1 MYGGE
6 IIMPEKQQSLIYIE
20 QQNKTEAEFMSRSF
34 VDKALKN
41 RAYINALGAEL
52 VIKYLALE
60 GVDATKSFNLHSIS
74 KILEKVD
81 IADIRLPNVHIDVRV
96 VFDENQIFIPKSHFE
111 YGLVPDVYFVL
122 KLAQDFKYVEFLGFV
137 KPEVINKKNANSDYY
152 FVDKNDL
159 TSPDLAKEFIQN
171 FEGNTSV
178 GITQNE
184 MLKGRELSILMAD
197 HNISDSEMK
206 ELFRLLSS
214 SSELRDS
221 VLEFDNFETLSNS
234 VGTILFEQMTTPESA
249 DVSSIEDFLDNPE
262 EEDQNSNEEETQQE
276 EQVEAEV
283 SNEPAEDIIS
293 DDTLTVDFD
302 DVLSDETISSGDLDI
317 LEMDDSVVQDTD
329 STANKDNDHDELGQ
343 IVGDVVKKSLGFAAG
358 AAAAGA
364 VAGAAAEAAEISAAG
379 FISEEAMKL
388 AGVAGDTVSDL
399 INQNIDN
406 QEENLSKIDFENLAV
421 RSENTL
427 DELSG
432 FELAEDS
439 VNTTDE
445 YAAPKDLSALEQIS
459 TPDFV
464 ETNEIHHEVVDLAQM
479 DEVLNDNFKESTEDL
494 SDLHNIP
501 AMNST
506 DMINMD
512 IEADNNNEHLSE
524 LDFQNL
530 GTIDIEQDSNIDT
543 NSEPEEENLIDL
555 GSNEDIFNEED
566 LNMFDAD
573 LSMDVE
579 QNELTDL
586 SSEETI
592 AEDSQI
598 ETEEPSVE
606 EDIADNESELI
617 MASEDEDMDLSEDI
631 NMLEDDLI
639 IDDFDEDTA
648 LMEDSLEEDIPAPS
662 EEIPQNI
669 TDSVEADEVEEN
681 NETNDLF
688 IDEDL
693 GSETSED
700 ELFANIDMGDDLV
713 LDDVVDEEDVMN
725 NSVVEETRQQDN
737 SIIESN
743 TIEED
748 ETVSFDE
755 IEEPVVDTYET
766 TDIDNSNLEEDNLAS
781 LDEIAEVNNSDEDF
795 SASEDLSSQ
804 EWLEDSVENSETN
817 EASIDMD
824 IENVDNPDVEMGD
837 IEVNEQTEDIIT
849 EPEVVQPYEFAV
861 AENSVVISDLT
872 FKVGEI
878 PIDINN
884 PDKQVFEGPEQLGD
898 LYNENVPGGSLLQ
911 NPGTLGSAAA
921 SRGRK
926 SPVGG
931 ILGGIVVLII
941 LGVVGFYVAK
951 MLKPAVEE
959 APEPI
964 TDGNTSVTP
973 EVTQPD
979 PNALN
984 VNPEN
989 VVSMENNTP
998 AVQPNVT
1005 PEQPAKPQV
1014 QQPAPQAAAAKTP
1027 AAIQRKPKQIP
1038 ATSFLNVRKLSW
1050 EVPDYISYNQQFK
1063 QYFQSAGKSLKL
1075 SLTTDL
1081 LAASEYVYSDQVR
1094 VSILYDKD
1102 GTFKEAKILLSSGS
1116 AQVDKIVLQTVNQTL
1131 KVLKAPNSVGND
1143 ESTTVILKIYF

>member
-1 MYGGE
+1 
-6 IIMPEKQQSLIYIE
+6 MPEKQQSLIYIE

-81 IADIRLPNVHIDVRV
+81 IADIRLQNVHIDVRV

-122 KLAQDFKYVEFLGFV
+122 KLAQDFKYVEFLGFA

-178 GITQNE
+178 GITQDE

-262 EEDQNSNEEETQQE
+262 EEFQNSNEEETQQE
-276 EQVEAEV
+276 VQVESEV

-302 DVLSDETISSGDLDI
+302 DVLSDETISSEDLDI

-343 IVGDVVKKSLGFAAG
+343 IVGDVVKKSLGLAAG
-358 AAAAGA
+358 AAA
-364 VAGAAAEAAEISAAG
+364 AGAAAEAAEISAAG
-379 FISEEAMKL
+379 FISEEAIKL

-445 YAAPKDLSALEQIS
+445 YAAPQDLSALEPVS
-459 TPDFV
+459 TSDFV
-464 ETNEIHHEVVDLAQM
+464 ETSEIHHEVVDLAQM
-479 DEVLNDNFKESTEDL
+479 DEVPNDNFKESIEDL
-494 SDLHNIP
+494 SDLHNMST
-501 AMNST
+501 MNST

-512 IEADNNNEHLSE
+512 IEADNSNEHLSE

-543 NSEPEEENLIDL
+543 NNEPEEENLIDL

-579 QNELTDL
+579 QEELTDL

-592 AEDSQI
+592 AEDTQI
-598 ETEEPSVE
+598 EAEEPSDK
-606 EDIADNESELI
+606 EDVFDNESESI
-617 MASEDEDMDLSEDI
+617 MDSEDEDMELSEDI

-648 LMEDSLEEDIPAPS
+648 LMEESLEEDIPAPS
-662 EEIPQNI
+662 EEIPQNT
-669 TDSVEADEVEEN
+669 TDSVEADDVEEN

-700 ELFANIDMGDDLV
+700 ELFADIDMGDDLV
-713 LDDVVDEEDVMN
+713 LDDVAGEEEIMN
-725 NSVVEETRQQDN
+725 APVVEETQQQDN
-737 SIIESN
+737 SIIENN
-743 TIEED
+743 TTKDD

-755 IEEPVVDTYET
+755 IEEPVADTYET

-804 EWLEDSVENSETN
+804 EWLQDSVENSEAN
-817 EASIDMD
+817 EAGVDID
-824 IENVDNPDVEMGD
+824 IENVDNPDIEMGD

-861 AENSVVISDLT
+861 AENSIVISDLT

-973 EVTQPD
+973 EVAQPD

-984 VNPEN
+984 VNTEN

-998 AVQPNVT
+998 AVQPNIT
-1005 PEQPAKPQV
+1005 PEQPAKTQV
-1014 QQPAPQAAAAKTP
+1014 QQPAAQATAAKTP
-1027 AAIQRKPKQIP
+1027 AAIQRKPKPIP
-1038 ATSFLNVRKLSW
+1038 ATSFLNVKKLSW

-1094 VSILYDKD
+1094 VSILYDRD